1 MEKQEAIAAAAKAA
15 WIEAEK
21 ALNKQ
26 QPISGDVNF
35 HLKVLAILPKA
46 KKSKTN
52 LLFLTI
58 IYMYISCM
66 SQQRCAFSF
75 LKPNLILFVRF
86 HPSLSS
92 YLIFS
97 FFVLYVY
104 LSLFFI
110 LFFSSSLQNE
120 TNRTHIALWAVFSF
134 GVFFCFLSML

>member
-58 IYMYISCM
+58 IYICISLACLNRDVR
-66 SQQRCAFSF
+66 SAF
-75 LKPNLILFVRF
+75 
-86 HPSLSS
+86 
-92 YLIFS
+92 
-97 FFVLYVY
+97 
-104 LSLFFI
+104 
-110 LFFSSSLQNE
+110 
-120 TNRTHIALWAVFSF
+120 
-134 GVFFCFLSML
+134 